1 VKRYLGFAAASIA
14 LIGAMLGVMMVV
26 VQQDETRRAVMIS
39 AVIALMV
46 QFVGFAIAR
55 ALAKENV
62 VAGWGL
68 GVLLR
73 FGAVIAFGFV
83 APAVGLPLGA
93 ALMSLVAFLLVSTLI
108 EPLFLKP

>member
-1 VKRYLGFAAASIA
+1 
-14 LIGAMLGVMMVV
+14 MLGVMWVV
-26 VQQDETRRAVMIS
+26 FPQEETRRAIVIA
-39 AVIALMV
+39 AVIALAV
-46 QFVGFAIAR
+46 QCLVFAIAR
-55 ALAKENV
+55 VLVKENV
-62 VAGWGL
+62 MAGWGL

-93 ALMSLVAFLLVSTLI
+93 ALMSLAAFLFVSTLF